1 MKTIPMGLLGAAMVA
16 FASVATIAQTP
27 APGTGATPAA
37 PPTMHGPMHNQTMGQ
52 TPGQMQ
58 GPMMQ
63 GQRPAQAP
71 GGHDQHAQ
79 PPRGAANAPATRAY
93 RQANERMHR
102 DMNIRYSGNADR
114 DFVAQM
120 IPHHEGAVAMARIVL
135 QYGSDPEIR
144 ALAEAVVAAQER
156 EIAQMRAWQQRQ
168 R

>member
-1 MKTIPMGLLGAAMVA
+1 MKTIPTMLAGAALIA
-16 FASVATIAQTP
+16 LASAATVAQTP
-27 APGTGATPAA
+27 ASPHSG
-37 PPTMHGPMHNQTMGQ
+37 HGPAGQ
-52 TPGQMQ
+52 TPAQMQGPMMQ

-63 GQRPAQAP
+63 GQRP
-71 GGHDQHAQ
+71 GGHDQHRQ
-79 PPRGAANAPATRAY
+79 PPRGASESPATRAY
-93 RQANERMHR
+93 RQANEQMHR

-156 EIAQMRAWQQRQ
+156 EIGQMRAWQQRQ

>member
-1 MKTIPMGLLGAAMVA
+1 MNLFRT
-16 FASVATIAQTP
+16 ATIGVALLVAATAFPFAQT
-27 APGTGATPAA
+27 ATPGGDATPA
-37 PPTMHGPMHNQTMGQ
+37 PTMHGPMHGQMMGQ
-52 TPGQMQ
+52 MQGQMQ

-63 GQRPAQAP
+63 GQRP
-71 GGHDQHAQ
+71 GGHDQHGQPAQ
-79 PPRGAANAPATRAY
+79 GSANSPSTRAY
-93 RQANERMHR
+93 RQANDRMHR

>member
-1 MKTIPMGLLGAAMVA
+1 MKTIPTMLAGAALIA
-16 FASVATIAQTP
+16 LASAATLAQTP
-27 APGTGATPAA
+27 A
-37 PPTMHGPMHNQTMGQ
+37 
-52 TPGQMQ
+52 QMQ

-63 GQRPAQAP
+63 GQRP
-71 GGHDQHAQ
+71 GGHEQHGQ
-79 PPRGAANAPATRAY
+79 PQRRNAESPATRAY
-93 RQANERMHR
+93 RLANERMHR
-102 DMNIRYSGNADR
+102 EMNIRYSGNADR

-156 EIAQMRAWQQRQ
+156 EIAEMRAWQQRQ

>member
-1 MKTIPMGLLGAAMVA
+1 MKTIPTILAGAALIA
-16 FASVATIAQTP
+16 LASAATIAQTP
-27 APGTGATPAA
+27 AQTQ
-37 PPTMHGPMHNQTMGQ
+37 MPMT
-52 TPGQMQ
+52 
-58 GPMMQ
+58 Q
-63 GQRPAQAP
+63 GQQP
-71 GGHDQHAQ
+71 GGHNQHGQ
-79 PPRGAANAPATRAY
+79 PPRGSAESPATRAY
-93 RQANERMHR
+93 RQANDRMHR

-156 EIAQMRAWQQRQ
+156 EIGQMRTWQQRQ